1 MGSLPLYHRMLVDCP
16 KNSAV
21 LTEHLLEV
29 LWAQQRAGRCRPWF
43 GLVVGWGAGLQM
55 LKPVLRGFS
64 ELSQVIDAFVLVIYW
79 ADYLV
84 RRFWIDSISSRGMI
98 QQP

>member
-1 MGSLPLYHRMLVDCP
+1 
-16 KNSAV
+16 
-21 LTEHLLEV
+21 
-29 LWAQQRAGRCRPWF
+29 
-43 GLVVGWGAGLQM
+43 M

-84 RRFWIDSISSRGMI
+84 RGFWIDSISSRGMI